1 MCLTL
6 RPTSRAIP
14 LLRSSAVALALLG
27 LAACKTTNSDDVT
40 GSIGGPA
47 GPRTET
53 EWRQAVQLYG
63 TRYQEN
69 RNDPEIAIRYA
80 DALRQTTQRAQAV
93 AVLEQ
98 ASIANPHYKPLLGA
112 YGRAL
117 AEVGRYEQ
125 ALEVLSRAH
134 TPDQPDWRILNVQGA
149 VFDQLGR
156 HDEARRHYASALKI
170 KPDDASILSNLGLSY
185 ALVNDLKRAEDHLR
199 QASRQPDAPPKARQN
214 LALVIG
220 LQGRLPEAEMIVR
233 ADLPPAEA
241 EANVGY
247 LRDMLAQHNEGK
259 IERNATPK
267 PKKPKARA
275 AAPPTRLTPS

>member
-1 MCLTL
+1 MRLTS

-14 LLRSSAVALALLG
+14 LLRTSAVALALLA
-27 LAACKTTNSDDVT
+27 LAACKTTGDADVT
-40 GSIGGPA
+40 GSIGGA
-47 GPRTET
+47 SGPRTET
-53 EWRQAVQLYG
+53 EWRRAVEVYG

-69 RNDPEIAIRYA
+69 RNDAETAIRYA
-80 DALRQTTQRAQAV
+80 EALRQTTQRAQAV

-98 ASIANPHYKPLLGA
+98 AAIANPHYKPLLGA

-156 HDEARRHYASALKI
+156 HEEARRHYASALKI
-170 KPDDASILSNLGLSY
+170 KPDESSILSNLGLSY
-185 ALVNDLKRAEDHLR
+185 ALVNDLKRAEDYLR
-199 QASRQPDAPPKARQN
+199 QASQQPDAAPKARQN

-220 LQGRLPEAEMIVR
+220 LQGRLAEAEKIVR

-241 EANVGY
+241 EANAGY
-247 LRDMLAQHNEGK
+247 LRDMLAQHNELK
-259 IERNATPK
+259 TERTAAPK
-267 PKKPKARA
+267 AKKPKARA
-275 AAPPTRLTPS
+275 ATPPTGAGT

>member
-1 MCLTL
+1 MCRTL
-6 RPTSRAIP
+6 RPTSRTIP
-14 LLRSSAVALALLG
+14 LLRTSAVALALLA

-53 EWRQAVQLYG
+53 EWRQAVQVYG

-69 RNDPEIAIRYA
+69 RNDSENAIRYA
-80 DALRQTTQRAQAV
+80 DALRQTAQRAQAV

-98 ASIANPHYKPLLGA
+98 ASIANPHSKPLLGA

-117 AEVGRYEQ
+117 ADVGRYDQ

-149 VFDQLGR
+149 VFDQMGR

-170 KPDDASILSNLGLSY
+170 KPDESSILSNLGLSY
-185 ALVNDLKRAEDHLR
+185 ALTNDLKRAEEYLR
-199 QASRQPDAPPKARQN
+199 QASRQPDAAPKSRQN

-220 LQGRLPEAEMIVR
+220 LQGRLAEAETLVR

-247 LRDMLAQHNEGK
+247 LRDMLAQHSDSK
-259 IERNATPK
+259 TERPPAPK
-267 PKKPKARA
+267 SKKPKARA
-275 AAPPTRLTPS
+275 ATPQIGAGT

>member
-1 MCLTL
+1 M
-6 RPTSRAIP
+6 RPNSRAIP
-14 LLRSSAVALALLG
+14 LLRTSAIALALLA
-27 LAACKTTNSDDVT
+27 LAACRTTSDDDVT
-40 GSIGGPA
+40 GSIGGA
-47 GPRTET
+47 SGPRTET
-53 EWRQAVQLYG
+53 EWRRAIEVYG

-69 RNDPEIAIRYA
+69 RNDAENALRYA
-80 DALRQTTQRAQAV
+80 EALRQTTQRAQAV

-170 KPDDASILSNLGLSY
+170 KPDESSILSNLGLSY
-185 ALVNDLKRAEDHLR
+185 ALVNDLKRAEDYLR
-199 QASRQPDAPPKARQN
+199 QASRQPGAAPKARQN

-220 LQGRLPEAEMIVR
+220 LQGRLAEAETIVR

-241 EANVGY
+241 EANVGH
-247 LRDMLAQHNEGK
+247 LRDMLAQHDELK
-259 IERNATPK
+259 SERAPAPK
-267 PKKPKARA
+267 AKKPKARA
-275 AAPPTRLTPS
+275 ATPPTGAGT

>member
-1 MCLTL
+1 MFLTL

-14 LLRSSAVALALLG
+14 LLRTSAVALALLA
-27 LAACKTTNSDDVT
+27 LAACKTTNDDVT

-53 EWRQAVQLYG
+53 EWRRAVEVYG

-69 RNDPEIAIRYA
+69 RNDAENAIRYA
-80 DALRQTTQRAQAV
+80 EALRQTTQRAQAV

-98 ASIANPHYKPLLGA
+98 AAIANPHYKPLLGA

-156 HDEARRHYASALKI
+156 HEEARRHYASALKI
-170 KPDDASILSNLGLSY
+170 KPDESSILSNLGLSY
-185 ALVNDLKRAEDHLR
+185 ALVNELKRAEDYLR
-199 QASRQPDAPPKARQN
+199 QASRQPDAAPKARQN
-214 LALVIG
+214 LALVVG
-220 LQGRLPEAEMIVR
+220 LQGRLAEAETIVR

-247 LRDMLAQHNEGK
+247 LRDMLAQHNELK
-259 IERNATPK
+259 PDRAPAPK
-267 PKKPKARA
+267 AKKPKARA
-275 AAPPTRLTPS
+275 ATPQTGAGT